1 MRLRLIIALACAILS
16 VPSVA
21 SADRYGPPTYGGLTN
36 EALIRICRQQ
46 ASREMGI
53 NIKYV
58 IAQWDGF
65 RNGNVSIRLQNQT
78 GALVYRCMIDQGS
91 GQVVN
96 FFREGRPGYGPDY
109 GPGPDYGVDRDAMLR
124 ACRDRASD
132 FIGVPHRYIQGYF
145 DSANGRRS
153 IFIVRDNRGGP
164 RYRCAVDNDSGEIR
178 DFDRAY

>member
-21 SADRYGPPTYGGLTN
+21 PADRYGPPGYGGFTN

-58 IAQWDGF
+58 IAQWDGY
-65 RNGNVSIRLQNQT
+65 RNGNASIRLQNQT

-91 GQVVN
+91 GQIAN
-96 FFREGRPGYGPDY
+96 FFREGRPDY
-109 GPGPDYGVDRDAMLR
+109 GPGPGYGLDRDGMLR
-124 ACRDRASD
+124 VCRERASD
-132 FIGVPHRYIQGYF
+132 FTGVPRRYIQGYF

-153 IFIVRDNRGGP
+153 VFMVRDERGGP
-164 RYRCAVDNDSGEIR
+164 RYRCAVDNDSGDILN
-178 DFDRAY
+178 FDRAY